1 MLQTLIGQSAA
12 ILESYSIALVVTK
25 ERHIV
30 WANRAMHAMFGYER
44 DELIGQSTRILFVDQ
59 ESYDA
64 FGREVHA
71 RLETDDAYNGSFPL
85 KRKDSSVGWYEFNI
99 SHLAGHPESTVGAI
113 VDRTESHHTRRLLE
127 ESEARFRM
135 VVEDQTEVISRFLPD
150 GTFVFVNDVYCRLFG
165 KTREQLI
172 GQRWHPVVHPD
183 DLAMVEAR
191 LRTMSPDH
199 RLVFIENRVVVG
211 GGALR
216 WMQFA
221 NRGFYDAASQLKE
234 IQSVGRDITRLKEIE
249 NGLRE
254 SEAQLQR
261 AQAVGRIG
269 SFQMDANDKDV
280 FKITQETARLFDLDD
295 KHVATVDVWF
305 ARIHPEDRDKAEAAW
320 CAALQGEPYDLV
332 YRIVVRGQI
341 RWIRALAELEF
352 DRQGQWLNAVGTVQ
366 DISDLK
372 QAEAAQ
378 VKAQQ
383 HAEHANR
390 AKTRFLAA
398 ASHDLR
404 QPLQAILLLIEVLKA
419 HGLNEKQQEIVQQL
433 SRSSRALG
441 DILNQLLDMS
451 KLEAGAIQADPET
464 ICSQDLLVMIK
475 AEFAP
480 LAAANQLRF
489 DLFRSRRCP
498 LLYTDRQLLMN
509 LMRNLVG
516 NAVKF
521 TERGRILIAIRP
533 RGNRALIQV
542 WDTGIGIPRQALNA
556 IFDEYVQIN
565 NPERD
570 RAKGVGLG
578 LSIGKR
584 LAKLLD
590 TEIHCRSELD
600 RGSMFEFSVPLDA
613 SCGIELA
620 PSTAET
626 GAVAG
631 SGLSPGKRVL
641 IVEDDPDLGKAL
653 KLAFE
658 MQGLQVLL
666 FRSAEAA
673 QASPTFYAADYY
685 LCDYRLPGIDGLQ
698 FLDAVRQAAPGPIR
712 AVLLTGETTSEN
724 LARMKE
730 SGWPVLGKPVKFD
743 SLLSTLE
750 ACSDE
755 SLPETKRRPSTAKR
769 GR

>member
-1 MLQTLIGQSAA
+1 MLETLIGQSAA
-12 ILESYSIALVVTK
+12 ILESYSIALVVVNQD
-25 ERHIV
+25 RRIV
-30 WANRAMHAMFGYER
+30 WANRAMHAMFGYAC
-44 DELIGQSTRILFVDQ
+44 DEMIGQSTRILFIDQ
-59 ESYDA
+59 QSYDA
-64 FGREVHA
+64 FGAEVYA
-71 RLETDDAYNGSFPL
+71 RLETQHAYNGSFPQ
-85 KRKDSSVGWYEFNI
+85 KRKDGSVGWYEFNI
-99 SHLAGHPESTVGAI
+99 SHLAGHPDITVGAI
-113 VDRTESHHTRRLLE
+113 VDRTESHRTRQLLE
-127 ESEARFRM
+127 ESESRYRM

-165 KTREQLI
+165 KTRQELI
-172 GQRWHPVVHPD
+172 GRRWHPTAHPD
-183 DLAMVEAR
+183 DLPMVEAR

-199 RLVFIENRVVVG
+199 RVVFVENRVFVA

-221 NRGFYDAASQLKE
+221 NRGLYDAAGQLTE

-249 NGLRE
+249 TGLRE

-269 SFQMDANDKDV
+269 SFQIDANSGV
-280 FKITQETARLFDLDD
+280 FAITQETARLFDLEDNR
-295 KHVATVDVWF
+295 F
-305 ARIHPEDRDKAEAAW
+305 AAADAWLERVHPEDRDKAEAAW
-320 CAALQGEPYDLV
+320 CAALQGAPYDMI

-372 QAEAAQ
+372 QAETALI
-378 VKAQQ
+378 KAQQ
-383 HAEHANR
+383 HAERANR

-419 HGLNEKQQEIVQQL
+419 SGLNAKQQDIVQQL

-451 KLEAGAIQADPET
+451 KLETGNIQADPEAV
-464 ICSQDLLVMIK
+464 CSQDLLGIIL
-475 AEFAP
+475 AEFSP
-480 LAAANQLRF
+480 LAAAKRLRLE
-489 DLFRSRRCP
+489 LFRSQHCP
-498 LLYTDRQLLMN
+498 LLFTDQQLLMN
-509 LMRNLVG
+509 LLRNLVG

-521 TERGRILIAIRP
+521 TERGRILVAIRP
-533 RGNRALIQV
+533 RGSRALIQV
-542 WDTGIGIPRQALNA
+542 WDTGIGIPQQALHA

-584 LAKLLD
+584 LARLLD
-590 TEIHCRSELD
+590 TEIRCRSELG
-600 RGSMFEFSVPLDA
+600 RGSVFEFCVPLYADA
-613 SCGIELA
+613 EPEDNLSAAETAATGGGELA
-620 PSTAET
+620 P
-626 GAVAG
+626 GH
-631 SGLSPGKRVL
+631 RIL
-641 IVEDDPDLGKAL
+641 IVEDDPDLGVAT

-658 MQGLQVLL
+658 MQGLRAML
-666 FRSAEAA
+666 FRSAEDAL
-673 QASPTFYAADYY
+673 ASPALYATDYY
-685 LCDYRLPGIDGLQ
+685 LCDYRLPGMDGLQ
-698 FLDAVRQAAPGPIR
+698 FLETVRQHAPGPVR
-712 AVLLTGETTSEN
+712 AVLLTGETTAEN

-730 SGWPVLGKPVKFD
+730 SGWPLLSKPVQFD
-743 SLLSTLE
+743 KLLATLE
-750 ACSDE
+750 AGSE
-755 SLPETKRRPSTAKR
+755 
-769 GR
+769 